1 MNKMER
7 DDTIVAQYVEGMQ
20 VQNIASRHGLSRIRI
35 HQILRKRDVPR
46 RIAAPSLEEFLGINL
61 TEPIK
66 DALRVEAHKRGI
78 TMTRLS
84 AGALK
89 QMLIACGYPLEA
101 EAVQ

>member
-1 MNKMER
+1 MNKTER
-7 DDTIVAQYVEGMQ
+7 DDKIVAQYVEGMQ

-35 HQILRKRDVPR
+35 HQILRKRAVPR
-46 RIAAPSLEEFLGINL
+46 RIAAPDEFLGINL

-66 DALRVEAHKRGI
+66 DALRVEANKRGI

-84 AGALK
+84 ASALK

-101 EAVQ
+101 KEVR